1 MTVADRYPIPHLH
14 DFTTTLQ
21 GSTVFSKLDLVRAY
35 HQIPVEQSSI
45 PKTAI
50 TTPFGLFE
58 FVRMPFGLRN
68 AAQTFQ
74 RFIDEILRG
83 FDFCYAYIDDVL
95 IASSDVHK
103 HKQHL
108 QLVFQR
114 FKEYGVVINPSKCEL
129 GVTELTF
136 LGHTL
141 NSQGVR
147 PVQEKV
153 TAIQEFPLPS
163 TKRKLKEF
171 LGLVNFYHRFIPH
184 CAHVLQPINKLLTAT
199 HAEKSL
205 QWDEQSSQAFLTI
218 KQAIA
223 DVSLLAHPHH
233 DAPTNI
239 MTDASD
245 IAVGAVLQQKV
256 NDQWCPIAFFS
267 KRLTPPE
274 TRYSTFDRELLAV
287 YLAIK
292 HFQHFVEG
300 RDFHIVTDH
309 KPLTFALK
317 SNHNHSPR
325 QLRHLDFISQF
336 TNDIRHVKGTENCVA
351 DALSRM
357 ETNAIHTDQCPT
369 IDFAAIAA
377 EQKTDTELT
386 QLDKT
391 SLKLQAMPIPAT
403 NATIICDVS
412 TGVPRPYVPSKFRRS
427 VFNSLHSLAHP
438 GVRATQKLLTSR
450 YVWPNI
456 NKDVR
461 HWTQSCVQC
470 QKNKVQ
476 RHTVTPLGT
485 FATPD
490 ARFDHVHVDIVG
502 PLPMSKGN
510 TYLLT
515 CIDRFTRWPE
525 AVPIPDMTAQTVAH
539 AFVSG
544 WISRFGVPST
554 ITTDRGKQFES
565 SLWQQLMQLLGCNR
579 IRTTSYHPMA
589 NGMIERFH
597 RHLKAIIKSYP
608 NTTDW
613 VHSLPMALLGIRTT
627 LKQDCHCTSAE
638 LVYGTTLRVPGEF
651 FTPNVDTVCD
661 PYTYV
666 AKLRESMKHLR
677 VNSPRQ
683 QQRTSY
689 VSDSL
694 HTCTH
699 AFVRHDAIKKPFR
712 HHMMVPT
719 KSLTEHL
726 NTLH

>member
-1 MTVADRYPIPHLH
+1 
-14 DFTTTLQ
+14 
-21 GSTVFSKLDLVRAY
+21 
-35 HQIPVEQSSI
+35 
-45 PKTAI
+45 
-50 TTPFGLFE
+50 
-58 FVRMPFGLRN
+58 
-68 AAQTFQ
+68 
-74 RFIDEILRG
+74 
-83 FDFCYAYIDDVL
+83 
-95 IASSDVHK
+95 
-103 HKQHL
+103 
-108 QLVFQR
+108 
-114 FKEYGVVINPSKCEL
+114 
-129 GVTELTF
+129 
-136 LGHTL
+136 
-141 NSQGVR
+141 
-147 PVQEKV
+147 
-153 TAIQEFPLPS
+153 
-163 TKRKLKEF
+163 
-171 LGLVNFYHRFIPH
+171 
-184 CAHVLQPINKLLTAT
+184 
-199 HAEKSL
+199 
-205 QWDEQSSQAFLTI
+205 
-218 KQAIA
+218 
-223 DVSLLAHPHH
+223 
-233 DAPTNI
+233 
-239 MTDASD
+239 
-245 IAVGAVLQQKV
+245 
-256 NDQWCPIAFFS
+256 
-267 KRLTPPE
+267 
-274 TRYSTFDRELLAV
+274 
-287 YLAIK
+287 
-292 HFQHFVEG
+292 
-300 RDFHIVTDH
+300 
-309 KPLTFALK
+309 
-317 SNHNHSPR
+317 
-325 QLRHLDFISQF
+325 
-336 TNDIRHVKGTENCVA
+336 
-351 DALSRM
+351 M

-412 TGVPRPYVPSKFRRS
+412 TEVPRPYVPSKFRRS

-461 HWTQSCVQC
+461 HWTQSCIQC

-502 PLPMSKGN
+502 PLPMSQGN

-525 AVPIPDMTAQTVAH
+525 AVPIPDMTAKTVAH

-651 FTPNVDTVCD
+651 FTPDVDTVCD

-699 AFVRHDAIKKPFR
+699 AFVRHDAIKKALQAPYDGPYKIIDRAPKHFTLMINGRKEVVSLDRLKAAFVDKPLPSSDCLLPSSTQSTEVTPSESQRSTSDFKTVTRSGR
-712 HHMMVPT
+712 HVRWP
-719 KSLTEHL
+719 KHL
-726 NTLH
+726 Q